1 MTYKA
6 AIQKLEEIVNRI
18 EHEDPDVDELSGLVK
33 EAYEL
38 LMFCKK
44 RLKTTEE
51 EVQEAF
57 EKLREQ

>member
-1 MTYKA
+1 MTYKE
-6 AIQKLEEIVNRI
+6 AIEKLEEIVNRI
-18 EHEDPDVDELSGLVK
+18 ENEEPDVDEISGLVK

-44 RLKTTEE
+44 RLKATEE

-57 EKLREQ
+57 ERLKE

>member
-1 MTYKA
+1 MTYKD
-6 AIQKLEEIVNRI
+6 AIKKLEEIVNRI
-18 EHEDPDVDELSGLVK
+18 ENEDPDVDEISGLVK

-57 EKLREQ
+57 EKLRE

>member
-1 MTYKA
+1 MTYKD
-6 AIQKLEEIVNRI
+6 AITKLDEIVNRI
-18 EHEDPDVDELSGLVK
+18 ENEDPDVDEISGLVK

-38 LMFCKK
+38 LLFCKK

-57 EKLREQ
+57 EKLKE

>member
-1 MTYKA
+1 MTYKD
-6 AIQKLEEIVNRI
+6 AIKKLEEIVNKI
-18 EHEDPDVDELSGLVK
+18 ENEDPDVDEISGLVK

-38 LMFCKK
+38 LTFCKT

-57 EKLREQ
+57 EKLRE

>member
-1 MTYKA
+1 MTYKE
-6 AIQKLEEIVNRI
+6 AIKKLEEIVNHI
-18 EHEDPDVDELSGLVK
+18 ENEDPDVDELSGLVK

-38 LMFCKK
+38 LMFCKN

-57 EKLREQ
+57 EKLRE

>member
-1 MTYKA
+1 MTYKD
-6 AIQKLEEIVNRI
+6 AIKKLEEIVHHI
-18 EHEDPDVDELSGLVK
+18 ENEDPDVDDLSGMVK

-38 LMFCKK
+38 LLFCKK

-57 EKLREQ
+57 EKLRE